1 MDSHKPKHHKP
12 KLITSGL
19 FCLFGII
26 LATRVVNFS
35 ERSVSDKIIAI
46 IGIII
51 FIVFGVLFLRT
62 LTKLIYHIMVKHQ
75 LGIGRSAAVQFSV
88 RIIGYIVIILSTL
101 ELLSISVTK
110 LILGGAVLGIILGV
124 AAQQSLG
131 NFFASVVLILTHPFR
146 VGETVIIISGSFG
159 GTHEGE
165 VLDIGLAHTKIE
177 LKDGQIILL
186 PNSTLLSWA
195 AIMPKKNDQNN

>member
-88 RIIGYIVIILSTL
+88 RIIGYIAIILSTL

>member
-1 MDSHKPKHHKP
+1 MKTEKPKHHKP
-12 KLITSGL
+12 KLITSGVL
-19 FCLFGII
+19 CLMGII
-26 LATRVVNFS
+26 LANRIFNFADKGVINKTLAIVGIVV
-35 ERSVSDKIIAI
+35 
-46 IGIII
+46 

-62 LTKLIYHIMVKHQ
+62 MTRVIYHIMVNHQ
-75 LGIGRSAAVQFSV
+75 MGIGRSAAIQFSV
-88 RIIGYIVIILSTL
+88 RVLGYIAIILGTL
-101 ELLSISVTK
+101 ELLNISVTK

-159 GTHEGE
+159 GSHEGK

-195 AIMPKKNDQNN
+195 AIMPKKNQTEA